1 VARSRTKVAEEEV
14 VVPKDSNAVAVRA
27 RGHEWIAVV
36 QDGTELVREASA
48 SSETT
53 FFLPPGRYAVQTDG
67 TIEHAEAAKIA
78 VPADPFGGSRGGLA
92 ALRLASDAPDRHVVD
107 GVGEVPADGE
117 SSTTITIEKVNA
129 AGEPLHRR
137 RDNDEIFLRS
147 TGGTIADA
155 KSGDRIRS
163 VKLHAGRA
171 SFRLV
176 AEPVP
181 RLVTVSALGEGM
193 LAPAELQIEFV

>member
-1 VARSRTKVAEEEV
+1 VARSRTKIAEEEV

-36 QDGTELVREASA
+36 QDGAELVREGSG
-48 SSETT
+48 SPETT

-67 TIEHAEAAKIA
+67 AIEHAEAKKIP
-78 VPADPFGGSRGGLA
+78 VPIDPFGSSGGGLM
-92 ALRLASDAPDRHVVD
+92 LRLASDAPDRHVVD
-107 GVGEVPADGE
+107 GVGEIRADGE

-163 VKLHAGRA
+163 VKLRAGRA

-181 RLVTVSALGEGM
+181 RLVTVSAVGEEM
-193 LAPAELQIEFV
+193 PVPAELQIEFV